1 MAKPC
6 TLLYHE
12 SPNQKRASTN
22 CHKSFVRYYFKDFM
36 RIHQK
41 CTAELYSFL
50 VSDMIL
56 PSDNPLWL
64 KKILLEKW
72 LSGKSIKRL

>member
-1 MAKPC
+1 
-6 TLLYHE
+6 
-12 SPNQKRASTN
+12 
-22 CHKSFVRYYFKDFM
+22 M